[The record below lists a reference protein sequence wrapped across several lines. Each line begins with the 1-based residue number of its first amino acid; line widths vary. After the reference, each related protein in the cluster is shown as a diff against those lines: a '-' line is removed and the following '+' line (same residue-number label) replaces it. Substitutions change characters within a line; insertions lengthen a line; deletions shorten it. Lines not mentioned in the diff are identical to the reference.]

1 MLGEEIEVQVAG
13 QAPHERPAPLIGV
26 MGGMFDPVH
35 NGHLAVA
42 LAALK
47 ALALDE
53 LRLIPCRLP
62 NHRGPA
68 SASALERLTMLRL
81 AAAVDDR
88 LQVDDRECVRPGISY
103 TVDTLKSLRTEYEAA
118 VLVLVVGADAFAG
131 FAGWHR
137 WQEIFELANVLV
149 VSRPGAPQKLPAV
162 LQAEVLQRQV
172 RSGEQLCAK
181 KQGGVMFL
189 QELHC
194 DISSTR
200 VREELRRH
208 SGAEALLP
216 PAVAS
221 YIRDHGLYAQD

>member
-1 MLGEEIEVQVAG
+1 MQAAG
-13 QAPHERPAPLIGV
+13 LESDERPAPLMGV

-35 NGHLAVA
+35 NGHIAVA

-68 SASALERLTMLRL
+68 SASALERLTMLGL

-88 LQVDDRECVRPGISY
+88 LQVDDRECLRPGISY
-103 TVDTLKSLRTEYEAA
+103 TVDTLRSLRSEHDTA

-131 FAGWHR
+131 FTGWHR

-149 VSRPGAPQKLPAV
+149 VSRPGASDAWPAA
-162 LQAEVLQRQV
+162 LLAEVRQRQV
-172 RSGEQLCAK
+172 GSGELLCARA
-181 KQGGVMFL
+181 QGGVMFL

-194 DISSTR
+194 DISSTQ

-208 SGAEALLP
+208 SGAAALLP